1 MLQVRAPVGLS
12 DEGELRRALQA
23 LSGGKVR
30 LLLKESPSKDKSS
43 SSSSSSSGKGE
54 VCDGD
59 VFFLDANFRQKLFRV
74 KLSALQLKAD
84 PSAQAAVM
92 ESVGR
97 DRA

>member
-43 SSSSSSSGKGE
+43 SSSSSSGKGE

-59 VFFLDANFRQKLFRV
+59 VFLLDANFRHKLFRV